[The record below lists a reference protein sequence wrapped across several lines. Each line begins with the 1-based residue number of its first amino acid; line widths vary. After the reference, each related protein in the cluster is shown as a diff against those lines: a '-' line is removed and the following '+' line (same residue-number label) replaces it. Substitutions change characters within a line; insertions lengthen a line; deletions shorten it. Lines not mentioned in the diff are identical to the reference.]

1 MSIFFQEN
9 TRKTIDQSGSALVIA
24 VIVLA
29 ILAALGIA
37 SLDVADMNMFISAN
51 DRDTKDA
58 FFHADS
64 GANIGHEF
72 LEADFYSD
80 NSTNSSFYDNN
91 AYGWLNATNCTDI
104 YSPTNPTWGDCED
117 CTNSTKFLSYY
128 VDGET
133 ATYIRA
139 GTLRSGLLEGSAA
152 QIGAGYEGIGKSAAH
167 GGTYTDYLIRSRRY
181 GKRNSFAEVDVGWR
195 HVNR

>member
-1 MSIFFQEN
+1 MSSHKNIEN
-9 TRKTIDQSGSALVIA
+9 RSPETGSALVIA

-37 SLDVADMNMFISAN
+37 SLDVADMNMFIAAN
-51 DRDTKDA
+51 DRDTKEA
-58 FFHADS
+58 FFYADS

-72 LEADFYSD
+72 LEESHFS
-80 NSTNSSFYDNN
+80 STNSTFYDSDANL
-91 AYGWLNATNCTDI
+91 WMNATNNSTCPD
-104 YSPTNPTWGDCED
+104 SPTNPTWGDCKN
-117 CTNSTKFLSYY
+117 CTDPEFLSYY
-128 VDGET
+128 VDGEMG
-133 ATYIRA
+133 TYVRA

-181 GKRNSFAEVDVGWR
+181 GKRNSFAEVDIGWR

>member
-1 MSIFFQEN
+1 MFLRKNTEN
-9 TRKTIDQSGSALVIA
+9 RDPEKGSALVIA

-37 SLDVADMNMFISAN
+37 SLDVADMNMFIAAN
-51 DRDTKDA
+51 DRDTKEA
-58 FFHADS
+58 FFYADS

-72 LEADFYSD
+72 LEESHFS
-80 NSTNSSFYDNN
+80 STNSTFYDGDANL
-91 AYGWLNATNCTDI
+91 WVNATNSTCEYDTA
-104 YSPTNPTWGDCED
+104 NPRWGDCKN
-117 CTNSTKFLSYY
+117 CTDPEFLSFY
-128 VDGET
+128 VDGEM
-133 ATYIRA
+133 ATYVRA

-181 GKRNSFAEVDVGWR
+181 GKRNSFAEVDIGWR
-195 HVNR
+195 HINR

>member
-1 MSIFFQEN
+1 MYSHEN
-9 TRKTIDQSGSALVIA
+9 TEMRERHSGSALVISL
-24 VIVLA
+24 IVLA

-37 SLDVADMNMFISAN
+37 SLDVADINLFISAN

-72 LEADFYSD
+72 LEEAHFSSSNSTFYETDANIWMD
-80 NSTNSSFYDNN
+80 NSTCLGTP
-91 AYGWLNATNCTDI
+91 AL
-104 YSPTNPTWGDCED
+104 PTWGDCRN
-117 CTNSTKFLSYY
+117 CTDPEFLSFYNSGEEGTY
-128 VDGET
+128 V
-133 ATYIRA
+133 RA

-181 GKRNSFAEVDVGWR
+181 GKRDSLAEVDLGWR